1 MKINRNMSAVRANK
15 QLLGTEN
22 RLSKSMKRLSSG
34 YKINS
39 AEDNPAGM
47 AISNKMKAQIEALD
61 QAKSNSSD
69 AQNVMK
75 IADGALGE
83 VSSMLQR
90 IRELAVQGASDT
102 YSENDK
108 KALQSEIDEL
118 TKEVDRISGDTEYNT
133 KSLLDGSSD
142 TRVYVRQKDAN
153 GNMTQVNSYI
163 TRINFSDNVASDK
176 YELTVNSLATQA
188 TGSLASATKP
198 DAEGT
203 ISINGVSVAVKA
215 DMTQDEYIQAL
226 QKAATTAGTTMQV
239 NGDSISFLSN
249 EYGSDS
255 TVNISLSSSLKALAG
270 AGYENADDGSGNMQ
284 LKSNGKDAVVT
295 GGENLSDKT
304 IRADGNRVYVVGNSG
319 FSMDFLLSSDMDMT
333 AGSSNLQIDISDIGN
348 MAVQIG
354 ANEGQEM
361 KIRIPEVS
369 SQTLYLDTV
378 DVTVKGGADKAMS
391 TLDEAIEYVSGVRS
405 RIGAFQNG
413 VSVAVKADM
422 TQDEYI
428 QALQKAATTAGTTM
442 QVNGDSISFLSNEY
456 GSDSTVNISL
466 SSSLKALAGAGY
478 ENADDGSGNMQLK
491 SNGKDAVVTGGENLS
506 DKTIR
511 ADGNR
516 VYVVGNSGFS
526 MDFLLSSDMDM
537 TAGSSNLQIDISD
550 IGNMAVQIGANE
562 GQEMKI
568 RIPEVSSQTLY
579 LDTVDVTVKG
589 GADKAMSTLD
599 EAIEYVSGVRSRIG
613 AFQNRLESAESSLS
627 ETSENMTGAYSNIM
641 DTDMATEMTEYAAQN
656 ILDQAGISV
665 LSQANDLPQQ
675 VLSLLSR

>member
-22 RLSKSMKRLSSG
+22 RLSKSMRRLSSG

-75 IADGALGE
+75 IADGALNE

-90 IRELAVQGASDT
+90 MRELAVQGASDT

-163 TRINFSDNVASDK
+163 TRINFSDNVSSDK
-176 YELTVNSLATQA
+176 YELTVDSLATQA
-188 TGSLASATKP
+188 TGSLASAAKP
-198 DAEGT
+198 DVEGT

-215 DMTQDEYIQAL
+215 DMTQDEYIQEL
-226 QKAATTAGTTMQV
+226 QKAATAAGTTMQV

-255 TVNISLSSSLKALAG
+255 TVNITLSSSLKALAG
-270 AGYENADDGSGNMQ
+270 ADYENADDGSGNMQ
-284 LKSNGKDAVVT
+284 LKSNGKDAAVT

-333 AGSSNLQIDISDIGN
+333 GGSRDLQIDISDIGN

-378 DVTVKGGADKAMS
+378 DVIVKGGADKAMS
-391 TLDEAIEYVSGVRS
+391 TLD
-405 RIGAFQNG
+405 
-413 VSVAVKADM
+413 D
-422 TQDEYI
+422 
-428 QALQKAATTAGTTM
+428 
-442 QVNGDSISFLSNEY
+442 
-456 GSDSTVNISL
+456 
-466 SSSLKALAGAGY
+466 
-478 ENADDGSGNMQLK
+478 
-491 SNGKDAVVTGGENLS
+491 
-506 DKTIR
+506 
-511 ADGNR
+511 
-516 VYVVGNSGFS
+516 
-526 MDFLLSSDMDM
+526 
-537 TAGSSNLQIDISD
+537 
-550 IGNMAVQIGANE
+550 
-562 GQEMKI
+562 
-568 RIPEVSSQTLY
+568 
-579 LDTVDVTVKG
+579 
-589 GADKAMSTLD
+589 
-599 EAIEYVSGVRSRIG
+599 AIEYVSGVRSRIG

-665 LSQANDLPQQ
+665 LSQANDMPQQ

>member
-163 TRINFSDNVASDK
+163 TRINFSDNVSSDK
-176 YELTVNSLATQA
+176 YDLTVNSLATQA

-215 DMTQDEYIQAL
+215 DMTQDEYIQEL

-270 AGYENADDGSGNMQ
+270 ADYENADDGSGNMQ

-378 DVTVKGGADKAMS
+378 DVTVKGGADKAMT
-391 TLDEAIEYVSGVRS
+391 TLD
-405 RIGAFQNG
+405 
-413 VSVAVKADM
+413 D
-422 TQDEYI
+422 
-428 QALQKAATTAGTTM
+428 
-442 QVNGDSISFLSNEY
+442 
-456 GSDSTVNISL
+456 
-466 SSSLKALAGAGY
+466 
-478 ENADDGSGNMQLK
+478 
-491 SNGKDAVVTGGENLS
+491 
-506 DKTIR
+506 
-511 ADGNR
+511 
-516 VYVVGNSGFS
+516 
-526 MDFLLSSDMDM
+526 
-537 TAGSSNLQIDISD
+537 
-550 IGNMAVQIGANE
+550 
-562 GQEMKI
+562 
-568 RIPEVSSQTLY
+568 
-579 LDTVDVTVKG
+579 
-589 GADKAMSTLD
+589 
-599 EAIEYVSGVRSRIG
+599 AIEYVSGVRSRIG

>member
-153 GNMTQVNSYI
+153 GN
-163 TRINFSDNVASDK
+163 
-176 YELTVNSLATQA
+176 
-188 TGSLASATKP
+188 
-198 DAEGT
+198 
-203 ISINGVSVAVKA
+203 
-215 DMTQDEYIQAL
+215 
-226 QKAATTAGTTMQV
+226 
-239 NGDSISFLSN
+239 
-249 EYGSDS
+249 
-255 TVNISLSSSLKALAG
+255 
-270 AGYENADDGSGNMQ
+270 
-284 LKSNGKDAVVT
+284 
-295 GGENLSDKT
+295 
-304 IRADGNRVYVVGNSG
+304 
-319 FSMDFLLSSDMDMT
+319 
-333 AGSSNLQIDISDIGN
+333 
-348 MAVQIG
+348 
-354 ANEGQEM
+354 
-361 KIRIPEVS
+361 
-369 SQTLYLDTV
+369 
-378 DVTVKGGADKAMS
+378 
-391 TLDEAIEYVSGVRS
+391 
-405 RIGAFQNG
+405 
-413 VSVAVKADM
+413 M

>member
-163 TRINFSDNVASDK
+163 TRINFSDNVSSDK

-215 DMTQDEYIQAL
+215 DMTQDEYIQEL
-226 QKAATTAGTTMQV
+226 QKVATTAGTTMQV

-270 AGYENADDGSGNMQ
+270 ADYENANDGSGNMQ

-333 AGSSNLQIDISDIGN
+333 AGSRD
-348 MAVQIG
+348 
-354 ANEGQEM
+354 
-361 KIRIPEVS
+361 
-369 SQTLYLDTV
+369 
-378 DVTVKGGADKAMS
+378 
-391 TLDEAIEYVSGVRS
+391 
-405 RIGAFQNG
+405 
-413 VSVAVKADM
+413 
-422 TQDEYI
+422 
-428 QALQKAATTAGTTM
+428 
-442 QVNGDSISFLSNEY
+442 
-456 GSDSTVNISL
+456 
-466 SSSLKALAGAGY
+466 
-478 ENADDGSGNMQLK
+478 
-491 SNGKDAVVTGGENLS
+491 
-506 DKTIR
+506 
-511 ADGNR
+511 
-516 VYVVGNSGFS
+516 
-526 MDFLLSSDMDM
+526 
-537 TAGSSNLQIDISD
+537 LQIDISD